1 VERGASDVREGST
14 MVAVRVRWRGGGV
27 TWDGNQTIRGEGV
40 RVAVEE
46 GR

>member
-27 TWDGNQTIRGEGV
+27 AWDGNQTIRGEGV